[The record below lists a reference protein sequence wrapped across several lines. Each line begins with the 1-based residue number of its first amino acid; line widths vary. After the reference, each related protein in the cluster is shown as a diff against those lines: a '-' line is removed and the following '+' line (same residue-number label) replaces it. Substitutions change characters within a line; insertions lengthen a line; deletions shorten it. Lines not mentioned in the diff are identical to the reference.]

1 MQEFI
6 IKMMDQFGYLGI
18 ALLIAIENLFP
29 PIPSEIILTFGGF
42 MTTQSSMTIPGVV
55 LCATVGA
62 VVGALILYAVGRIL
76 APERLE
82 KLLSGKLGR
91 ALGFKQGDLLKA
103 ANWFNRK
110 GSITVFFCRC
120 IPIVRSLISIPAG
133 MANMKMLP
141 FLLMT
146 TRGTLIWNIVLV
158 ALRAAPSHAWEH
170 IADSVDAYAHII
182 PIALIVIAGGV
193 LIYYC
198 GWWRKRRL
206 REQDAQGQGKLDE
219 KA

>member
-6 IKMMDQFGYLGI
+6 VKMMDQFGYLGI
-18 ALLIAIENLFP
+18 SLLIAIENLFP

-42 MTTQSSMTIPGVV
+42 MTTQTNMTIPGVV
-55 LCATVGA
+55 LWATVGA

-82 KLLSGKLGR
+82 KLLSGKLGK

-103 ANWFNRK
+103 ADWFNRK

-146 TRGTLIWNIVLV
+146 TIGTLIWNIVLV
-158 ALRAAPSHAWEH
+158 VLGAAAGDAWEH
-170 IADSVDAYAHII
+170 IAGYVDAYSHVIL
-182 PIALIVIAGGV
+182 IALIVIAVGV
-193 LIYYC
+193 LIYYF
-198 GWWRKRRL
+198 GWWRRRRL
-206 REQDAQGQGKLDE
+206 REQDK
-219 KA
+219 